1 MNALLEK
8 LGSNATT
15 NAFIITDV
23 GTLKEAFSLWAA
35 EEAAKQKKM
44 RQNTIISAREAANR
58 LDVTMSTL

>member
-15 NAFIITDV
+15 NAIIIIDV

-35 EEAAKQKKM
+35 EEAAK
-44 RQNTIISAREAANR
+44 RENERRNTIISAKEANHDIDPAKR
-58 LDVTMSTL
+58 